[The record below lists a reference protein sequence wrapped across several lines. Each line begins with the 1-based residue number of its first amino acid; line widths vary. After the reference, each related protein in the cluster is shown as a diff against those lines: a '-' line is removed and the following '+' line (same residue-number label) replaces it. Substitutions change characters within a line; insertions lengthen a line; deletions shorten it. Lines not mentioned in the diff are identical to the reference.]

1 MQASIRDESR
11 GNGETGGLSNC
22 HRRDLEKTPKRDSI
36 GHMAVARLNV
46 ALEGLRGKIGGW
58 VFRGFGDIIEAYP
71 APDFSRR
78 KPNAKQKASS
88 KQFTLAVRYTDATLA
103 DPQQRPAIER
113 RAKKLGLTPRSYLFK
128 EYRRTHP
135 QGKKRK

>member
-1 MQASIRDESR
+1 
-11 GNGETGGLSNC
+11 LSNC

-58 VFRGFGDIIEAYP
+58 VFRGFGDIIEVYP
-71 APDFSRR
+71 ATDYSHR
-78 KPNAKQKASS
+78 KLSARQKASG